1 MASSAG
7 GPPGSRAAS
16 SSGSRSAVCLR
27 PCPVS
32 SSGRADREPGP
43 GRDRRLLRTACRDQ
57 VPGRHVDRPRRAPR
71 RPGLALADLVLAL
84 DGEGR
89 PIDLGRPDEVLVRS
103 GVRMRREG
111 IWLPERS
118 SWPGPVGL
126 PANPTGPTLIEAHGL
141 RFGYDHTDPIL
152 RDIDLVAGRAER
164 IALVGPNGSGKSTLG
179 RLLVGLLRPDHGTVL
194 LGADDPSR
202 LPPAE
207 LARRAGYVFQDPETQ
222 FLTNTVADEVMLG
235 LRPDERAASGA
246 LMDRLGLPLAE
257 FGTRSPYLL
266 SGGEARRLSLACVLV
281 RWPQV
286 LVLDEPTF
294 GQDRHGHEAL
304 VEIIRERLDTGICL
318 FAATPRSAL
327 RRARRG
333 PDHRA
338 RRGLDRGRPPRDEG
352 GLMISAPTCRR
363 PSSTAR
369 SGARARSSSWR
380 WRSSGWWR
388 SRSRSSRCPR
398 SRSRSSPSAPACGW
412 AGSRSGTW
420 HERSPAVAGGPRHR
434 PVQHPVLTGESRSS
448 CGRADHDRAVPDH
461 RARADERRQLSL
473 RVVAIA
479 TVGAV
484 FALTTDSTKL
494 VDSLVQQARV
504 PERFAYGTLAAYQ
517 AIPRFAEDLATLR
530 QARRIRGLRGGW
542 HPRLLGEPPRV
553 GDPPWGPQGTRHGRT
568 GLRFGAALGVPGRG
582 VGPVRRVDRAR
593 RRLRRWAVL
602 VIGR

>member
-1 MASSAG
+1 VNDR
-7 GPPGSRAAS
+7 PGSIRARDLGFRHAGATRPALS
-16 SSGSRSAVCLR
+16 DVSFEVGAGQTLLIVGPSGSGKSTLALAIAGLVPRDFDGAFEGSLEVDGIETRTWEPAALSARVGIVFQDPESQLVMERVEDDIAFGLENRGWHRGRMLARVPEALR
-27 PCPVS
+27 EVDLDGFERRRTS
-32 SSGRADREPGP
+32 RLSGGEQQRVALGGVLAALPGILVLDEPTANLDPGGSADFFA
-43 GRDRRLLRTACRDQ
+43 RLVAIKSQGDTSIVLVEHR
-57 VPGRHVDRPRRAPR
+57 VD
-71 RPGLALADLVLAL
+71 LAWPLADLVLAL

-118 SWPGPVGL
+118 PRPGLVAE

-164 IALVGPNGSGKSTLG
+164 IALIGPNGSGKSTLG

-235 LRPDERAASGA
+235 LRPDERAASGD

-318 FAATPRSAL
+318 FAATHD
-327 RRARRG
+327 RRFVEHVA
-333 PDHRA
+333 
-338 RRGLDRGRPPRDEG
+338 DRIIELDEG
-352 GLMISAPTCRR
+352 WI
-363 PSSTAR
+363 
-369 SGARARSSSWR
+369 
-380 WRSSGWWR
+380 
-388 SRSRSSRCPR
+388 
-398 SRSRSSPSAPACGW
+398 
-412 AGSRSGTW
+412 
-420 HERSPAVAGGPRHR
+420 VDDR
-434 PVQHPVLTGESRSS
+434 PVT
-448 CGRADHDRAVPDH
+448 RAA
-461 RARADERRQLSL
+461 
-473 RVVAIA
+473 
-479 TVGAV
+479 
-484 FALTTDSTKL
+484 
-494 VDSLVQQARV
+494 
-504 PERFAYGTLAAYQ
+504 
-517 AIPRFAEDLATLR
+517 
-530 QARRIRGLRGGW
+530 
-542 HPRLLGEPPRV
+542 
-553 GDPPWGPQGTRHGRT
+553 
-568 GLRFGAALGVPGRG
+568 
-582 VGPVRRVDRAR
+582 
-593 RRLRRWAVL
+593 
-602 VIGR
+602 